1 MAAPW
6 HNIEEKAEDAV
17 VAYIASE
24 ATLTGLTVFKGFSGS
39 NVTVPSLEVFA
50 ESAIPEVFGGDDLT
64 GNWEVE
70 IITRI
75 RTNMDSTTRAA
86 HAGFVAQVRDV
97 LMQNGSAVVAG
108 IETKGASDF
117 TAQIW
122 TPGEAV
128 RLTDEDREER
138 ITEQVWTL
146 KCRPSDTA

>member
-17 VAYIASE
+17 TAYLETE

-50 ESAIPEVFGGDDLT
+50 ESAIPEVWADDSLS
-64 GNWEVE
+64 GNWDVE
-70 IITRI
+70 ITTRI
-75 RTNMDSTTRAA
+75 RSNLSATTRAA

-108 IETKGASDF
+108 IETKATADF

-128 RLTDEDREER
+128 RLVDDDREER
-138 ITEQVWTL
+138 ITEQTWTL
-146 KCRPSDTA
+146 RCRPSDLA